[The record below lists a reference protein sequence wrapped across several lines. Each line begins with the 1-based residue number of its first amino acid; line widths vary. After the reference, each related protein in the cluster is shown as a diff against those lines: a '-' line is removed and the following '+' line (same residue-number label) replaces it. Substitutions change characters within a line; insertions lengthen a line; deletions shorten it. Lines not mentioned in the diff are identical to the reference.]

1 MPTRI
6 LIIDDHPL
14 FRNGL
19 RTLLRDQKDL
29 QLIAEA
35 DTAADAVRLAREL
48 QPDLVLMDL
57 SLPDG
62 NGLETLRQIA
72 AQQPQIRIIVLTMH
86 DDPALLVA
94 AAKAGARGYILK
106 GVRSADL
113 LRAIHAVI
121 ANGAALSPE
130 MLPDL
135 LREYRRLA
143 QTATPTPQLTARERE
158 ILALAATGAGNREIA
173 DRLALSLQTIKNAL
187 SIIYQKLGV
196 KNRTEAVVMALERGW
211 LEAGPEQDHGT

>member
-6 LIIDDHPL
+6 LIVDDHPL
-14 FRNGL
+14 FRDGL

-62 NGLETLRQIA
+62 DGLEALRQIA
-72 AQQPQIRIIVLTMH
+72 TQQPQIRIIVLTMH

-94 AAKAGARGYILK
+94 AAKAGAHGYILK

-113 LRAIHAVI
+113 LRAIRGVI

-211 LEAGPEQDHGT
+211 LEASPEQDHGT